1 MSKLTN
7 SFMVEGGCPA
17 RRRPPVSWTIYYNYR
32 LVGRQ
37 FTQAFTCFYRLV
49 VRTKE
54 QFMFVRRFTLKVT
67 KVMFKV
73 PKPKVTY
80 PKNVSIAIVIWVLT
94 KNKKNITVYF
104 YFWI

>member
-7 SFMVEGGCPA
+7 SYTVEGGCPA
-17 RRRPPVSWTIYYNYR
+17 RRRPPVSLTIYYNYR

-37 FTQAFTCFYRLV
+37 FTQGYTCFCRLV
-49 VRTKE
+49 VRKQE

-67 KVMFKV
+67 KVIFKI

-80 PKNVSIAIVIWVLT
+80 PKNVSIAIGHL
-94 KNKKNITVYF
+94 
-104 YFWI
+104 